1 MKPPYALSPVR
12 FLIVLLMVL
21 FSIMSYFDR
30 TIMSVA
36 GPGIIKEFGLS
47 ETQMGFVYSAFLLG
61 YTLMMIPG
69 GHLSDRLGPRRTLI
83 GMGLGAGFFTGLT
96 AFGARPGLGSFL
108 GVIAALLVIRFLMGI
123 FTAPLYPSC
132 GRMNT
137 NWFPPERQ
145 GFVWGLVA
153 AGAGIGSALS
163 PSLFSWMIPS
173 FGWRKSFEF
182 AGVATVILAGIWALF
197 ARDYPPDH
205 PALQDANIQQKEIS
219 AAKIKHD
226 ASPGGIRN
234 LLFNR
239 DVQLLACG
247 YLTVAYFEYI
257 FFFWIYYYF
266 GEIRHLSGSETS
278 FYTTVI
284 FLAWVIMSP
293 LGGLFSDHLVKRY
306 GPKMGRPI
314 VPVSAMLLAAMFLL
328 LGTLFS
334 SLWAVGGAFALSLG
348 LASASDGPFWKATIE
363 AGKEDVGAACGLLNT
378 GGNVG
383 GFVAPVLTPFIA
395 SFAGWTVALAFGC
408 VVAVAGVAIWFF
420 LEAPE
425 SNIAPRVLSP
435 IGE

>member
-1 MKPPYALSPVR
+1 
-12 FLIVLLMVL
+12 
-21 FSIMSYFDR
+21 
-30 TIMSVA
+30 
-36 GPGIIKEFGLS
+36 
-47 ETQMGFVYSAFLLG
+47 
-61 YTLMMIPG
+61 
-69 GHLSDRLGPRRTLI
+69 
-83 GMGLGAGFFTGLT
+83 
-96 AFGARPGLGSFL
+96 
-108 GVIAALLVIRFLMGI
+108 
-123 FTAPLYPSC
+123 
-132 GRMNT
+132 
-137 NWFPPERQ
+137 
-145 GFVWGLVA
+145 
-153 AGAGIGSALS
+153 
-163 PSLFSWMIPS
+163 MIPS
-173 FGWRKSFEF
+173 FGWRKSFEL

-420 LEAPE
+420 
-425 SNIAPRVLSP
+425 
-435 IGE
+435 